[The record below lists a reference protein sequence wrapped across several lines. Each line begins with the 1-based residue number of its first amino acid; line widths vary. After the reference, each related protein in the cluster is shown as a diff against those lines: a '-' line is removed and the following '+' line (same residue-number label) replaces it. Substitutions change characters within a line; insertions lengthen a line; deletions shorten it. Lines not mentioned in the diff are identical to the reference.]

1 MDGKV
6 NRIVFFNA
14 KQKKVFE
21 RLVTLIKEA
30 YKERLVSL
38 AVYGSYA
45 GRRARLNSDLDIFI
59 ILNERD
65 SLHKEF
71 DLFYEKVESALEE
84 ELMELYDKFGIDM
97 EISPFIVDA
106 KEAEYFNPLYLDMLE
121 ETIILYDKDDYLK
134 GILQRVKDMK
144 EKYNF
149 RKEYIANRHIWD
161 MSRKNMIG
169 EKV

>member
-1 MDGKV
+1 M
-6 NRIVFFNA
+6 ISFFNA

-45 GRRARLNSDLDIFI
+45 GGRARLNSDLDIFI

-71 DLFYEKVESALEE
+71 DLFYEKVESALEK

-121 ETIILYDKDDYLK
+121 DVVILYDREGFLE
-134 GILQRVKDMK
+134 GILERVNMLKD
-144 EKYNF
+144 KYKF
-149 RKEYIANRHIWD
+149 RKEYVANTHLWD
-161 MSRKNMIG
+161 MTRKNMIG